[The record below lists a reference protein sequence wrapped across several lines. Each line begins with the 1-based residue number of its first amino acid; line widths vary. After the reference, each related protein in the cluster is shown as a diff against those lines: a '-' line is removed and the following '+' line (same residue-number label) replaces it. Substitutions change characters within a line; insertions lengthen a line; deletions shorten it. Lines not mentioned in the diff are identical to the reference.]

1 MINWSI
7 WNKKINLY
15 FGKKECYYFSLFIL
29 INYIKFLLF
38 SLKIKVNNAKK
49 LEISKKNMNNK
60 IFVSFTNNNN
70 LK

>member
-7 WNKKINLY
+7 WNKKMNLY
-15 FGKKECYYFSLFIL
+15 FRKKECYYFSLFIL